1 MSKNLK
7 RLALIIVIALLTLLP
22 VLAGKTWPWQNLLV
36 IMVVA
41 LALTLWGI
49 GEVLERRTAPPTWRP
64 DAIDLA
70 LAVFVVL
77 QLASWFPSVY
87 RFASA
92 LYGAKVLAYAIA
104 FWLLRYGLKD
114 RRLWRAA
121 LWCLILGGLLLAV
134 IGLQEYVRTVRFLGD
149 ANWRVFGPMFNPN
162 VAAGYLLLT
171 IFPACALVFG
181 AGSRSGE
188 TKPAPAPAP
197 SAVTSRSKKKS
208 ATRSQQKAPTVE
220 PEAAPRYTE
229 IAGFFSAAL
238 MFLTILLTGS
248 KGAFAGLLLG
258 IIAFALLAFRGGG
271 KTRLVRLG
279 ILGFVLFTIALAFI
293 LPPLRQRLLS
303 AFAWQS
309 HSSIFRAYTWQA
321 TWEMIKARPWT
332 GFGGGTFENILPRYA
347 IAGYTRSAHQSF
359 LQIAAECGLPAL
371 LAGLLWGVLLLRRL
385 AIGATHAA
393 EPLAGYV
400 AAAAVAGLLASSL
413 QQMADYAWYI
423 PGVGVAFFA
432 LAALGAGGETSTAA
446 EGRALL
452 KHARWLPLVIGLAL
466 LLWASTAQ
474 YAEVVAGRAESQIS
488 AGNYRVAI
496 DYLARAA
503 PINPSQAQFPV
514 EIAKLEEAMAA
525 RGDREPLQRAIQARQ
540 RATVLQPTEPVNY
553 LALSRL
559 YEQAGDLASA
569 TKAIDQALSWY
580 PGYPRGLAQSAH
592 LQEKSG
598 KHEAALQTYRR
609 LLDVYR
615 SPVGRYPP
623 VQDMVETAY
632 VQAWIALGD
641 DARQRHSEVEAVTHY
656 AEAARLLIRAISTEM
671 GTSKQLAAAG
681 EANWGHLEENQ
692 QTAAE
697 VLERLQKSNLPV
709 SLKLMIELHK
719 ALDNQEDAQR
729 LLRYLIDTKPHS
741 ASGEAARAWA
751 MLQLAQ
757 DLEKDKQE
765 EARALAK
772 KGLLGANTALDD
784 LSAKAAVR
792 EGWQQA
798 DTDALSRLV
807 QWANTFANSSGQS
820 QRADGENNG

>member
-1 MSKNLK
+1 MSAHLK
-7 RLALIIVIALLTLLP
+7 RLALIIIIALLPLLP

-49 GEVLERRTAPPTWRP
+49 GEVLELRTAPSTWRP

-77 QLASWFPSVY
+77 QLASWLPSVY

-92 LYGAKVLAYAIA
+92 LYGAKVLAFAIT

-114 RRLWRAA
+114 LRLWRAA
-121 LWCLILGGLLLAV
+121 LWCLIFGGLLLAI
-134 IGLQEYVRTVRFLGD
+134 IGLQEYVRTVKFLGD

-171 IFPACALVFG
+171 IFPAAALLFG
-181 AGSRSGE
+181 AGSRKGE
-188 TKPAPAPAP
+188 TNHAPPPAPAVLTAKP
-197 SAVTSRSKKKS
+197 RKKS
-208 ATRSQQKAPTVE
+208 ATKKQQKPPAVE
-220 PEAAPRYTE
+220 PEAAPRYAE

-248 KGAFAGLLLG
+248 KGAFAGLLFG
-258 IIAFALLAFRGGG
+258 IIAFSLLAFKGGG
-271 KTRLVRLG
+271 KARLVRLG
-279 ILGFVLFTIALAFI
+279 ILGFVLFTVALAFI

-309 HSSIFRAYTWQA
+309 HSSIFRLYTWQA
-321 TWEMIKARPWT
+321 TWEMIKASPWI

-347 IAGYTRSAHQSF
+347 IAGFTRSAHQSF
-359 LQIAAECGLPAL
+359 MQIAAECGVPAL
-371 LAGLLWGVLLLRRL
+371 LAGLVWGVLLLRRL
-385 AIGATHAA
+385 TTRATRAT
-393 EPLAGYV
+393 EPLVGYV

-413 QQMADYAWYI
+413 QQMADYAWYV
-423 PGVGVAFFA
+423 PGVGLTFFV
-432 LAALGAGGETSTAA
+432 LAALGLDRPGGTGVLPVSV
-446 EGRALL
+446 RWP
-452 KHARWLPLVIGLAL
+452 RWLPLVVGLVL
-466 LLWASTAQ
+466 LLWSSTAQ
-474 YAEVVAGRAESQIS
+474 YAEVVAGRANSQIA

-496 DYLARAA
+496 DYLEQAAR
-503 PINPSQAQFPV
+503 INPSHAQFPV
-514 EIAKLEEAMAA
+514 QIAKLEEAMAA

-540 RATVLQPTEPVNY
+540 RATVLQPSEPVNY

-559 YEQAGDLASA
+559 YEQAGDLAA
-569 TKAIDQALSWY
+569 AEKAIQQGLRWFPS
-580 PGYPRGLAQSAH
+580 YPRGLAQLAH

-598 KHEAALQTYRR
+598 KQEAALQTYRR
-609 LLDVYR
+609 LLDVYN

-641 DARQRHSEVEAVTHY
+641 DARQRNDEVEAVAQY
-656 AEAARLLIRAISTEM
+656 AEAARLLIRAINTEM

-681 EANWGHLEENQ
+681 EANWGRLEENQ

-697 VLERLQKSNLPV
+697 VLERLQKSDLPV
-709 SLKLMIELHK
+709 SVKLMVELHQ
-719 ALDNQEDAQR
+719 ALENQEDAQR
-729 LLRYLIDTKPHS
+729 LLRYLIDTKPRS
-741 ASGEAARAWA
+741 ASARAARAWA

-772 KGLLGANTALDD
+772 KGLSAAETALDE
-784 LSAKAAVR
+784 LSDTIAAR

-807 QWANTFANSSGQS
+807 QWANTFANSPGE
-820 QRADGENNG
+820 RADGENNG

>member
-1 MSKNLK
+1 MSAHLK
-7 RLALIIVIALLTLLP
+7 RLALIIIIALLPLLP

-49 GEVLERRTAPPTWRP
+49 GEVLERRMAAPTWRP

-70 LAVFVVL
+70 LAIFVIL
-77 QLASWFPSVY
+77 QLVSWFPSVY

-92 LYGAKVLAYAIA
+92 LYGAKVLAFAIT

-121 LWCLILGGLLLAV
+121 LWCLMLGGLLLAI
-134 IGLQEYVRTVRFLGD
+134 IGLQEYVRTVKFLGD

-171 IFPACALVFG
+171 IFPAAALLFG

-188 TKPAPAPAP
+188 AKPAPTPAP
-197 SAVTSRSKKKS
+197 SAVTSKPRKKS
-208 ATRSQQKAPTVE
+208 ASKTQQKAPAVE

-248 KGAFAGLLLG
+248 KGAFAGLLFG
-258 IIAFALLAFRGGG
+258 IIAFALLAFKGGG
-271 KTRLVRLG
+271 KARLVRLG
-279 ILGFVLFTIALAFI
+279 ILGFVLFTIALAFL

-309 HSSIFRAYTWQA
+309 HSSIFRLYTWQA
-321 TWEMIKARPWT
+321 TWDMIKASPWI

-347 IAGYTRSAHQSF
+347 IAGFTRSAHQSF
-359 LQIAAECGLPAL
+359 MQIAAECGIPAL
-371 LAGLLWGVLLLRRL
+371 FAGLLWGVLLLRRL
-385 AIGATHAA
+385 AARAAGAA

-400 AAAAVAGLLASSL
+400 AAAAVAGLLASSA

-423 PGVGVAFFA
+423 PGVGLAFFA
-432 LAALGAGGETSTAA
+432 LAALGLAGDAPTAA
-446 EGRALL
+446 ETRPLL
-452 KHARWLPLVIGLAL
+452 KHARWLPLVVGITL
-466 LLWASTAQ
+466 LLWASAAQ
-474 YAEVVAGRAESQIS
+474 YAEVVAGRANSQIA

-496 DYLARAA
+496 DYLEQASR
-503 PINPSQAQFPV
+503 INPSQAQFPV
-514 EIAKLEEAMAA
+514 QIAKLEEAMAA

-540 RATVLQPTEPVNY
+540 RATVLQPSEPVNY

-559 YEQAGDLASA
+559 YEQTGDLVAA
-569 TKAIDQALSWY
+569 DKAIVQGLRWFPS
-580 PGYPRGLAQSAH
+580 YPRGLAQLAH

-641 DARQRHSEVEAVTHY
+641 ASREHNNEVEAVTHY
-656 AEAARLLIRAISTEM
+656 AEGARLLIRAISTEM
-671 GTSKQLAAAG
+671 GTSRQLAAAG

-697 VLERLQKSNLPV
+697 LLERLQKSDLPV
-709 SLKLMIELHK
+709 SVKLMIELHK
-719 ALDNQEDAQR
+719 GLENQEDSQR
-729 LLRYLIDTKPHS
+729 LLRYLIDTIPRS
-741 ASGEAARAWA
+741 ASGRAARAWA

-772 KGLLGANTALDD
+772 KGLLAAKTALDE
-784 LSAKAAVR
+784 LSDTTAAL

-807 QWANTFANSSGQS
+807 QWANSFANSPSE
-820 QRADGENNG
+820 RADGENNG